1 RAPADLDVRAV
12 VDNVASRWNGPLD
25 KSYSIGRRV
34 ARGLPDITADRR
46 WLTLSIDELVDNAVK
61 FSPNGG
67 KVMVTASAATN
78 GKGPGVEIAVADR
91 GKGMSEMEL
100 AEAFGDFMQGDASDT
115 RRFGGLGLGLGLVK
129 RVVEGHGG
137 VVTCESEPEKG
148 SRFTMFIPCEPGS
161 RS

>member
-1 RAPADLDVRAV
+1 V
-12 VDNVASRWNGPLD
+12 VDTVVTRWSGRLD
-25 KSYSIGRRV
+25 KPYSIGRRV
-34 ARGLPDITADRR
+34 SRGLPDITADRR

-78 GKGPGVEIAVADR
+78 GKGQGVEIAVVDR
-91 GKGMSEMEL
+91 GKGMSELEL
-100 AEAFGDFMQGDASDT
+100 AEAFGDFVQGDGSDT

-137 VVTCESEPEKG
+137 SVSCESVPDKG
-148 SRFTMFIPCEPGS
+148 SKFTIFIPSGPDSTPERTS
-161 RS
+161 